1 MNRLPLLFIFFLIIV
16 SCTKNQ
22 DQEKFPAS
30 EVHISGNITNDDF
43 RGIGFHV
50 FYHLHEAPEWH
61 YEEIFAKR
69 WRELN
74 PAFARI
80 TDNQHWTDEKKDRM
94 AEKLEVMKDT
104 DTELYFTT
112 WGTREINKYDREIDY
127 VVKEV
132 DNLAYFKNTKGFKNL
147 NYYCM
152 ANELSVERWA
162 SMVNDLDRFKRVHQL
177 FYDEIGRRNLDIKL
191 LASDASPFVHWPTI
205 EWAANNMDEITG
217 VYGGHHYINGY
228 DLFDTGFYNF
238 FYENMKWGADLAN
251 SKGKR
256 FIVGEFGPKQNSNII
271 DSVNHDACIYNNT
284 PLEKYTPL
292 QIAEA
297 LIAMIN
303 GGVYSASYW
312 TFSDF
317 PSNYRPTYI
326 NKWGVFKWEID
337 DFTTRPNYYSI
348 GLFTKFLRGPA
359 EVLEITSAD
368 SLIRICAVKNI
379 QHQTLSI
386 ALVNRNRENRI
397 LKFQLDDALGKKTF
411 RKYVYDPADPPFNYF
426 GDLQEY
432 SKKIDTGSGLFT
444 DTVSA
449 YSVVVY
455 TSNFDDIPP
464 APVSGLQAEAAKI
477 EGRDRNVLT
486 WDPNKEDDFC
496 YYRIYRS
503 PVEDFSLSSE
513 KQIATTIST
522 EYIDR
527 KVHGLPQY
535 YYKVVAV
542 DQSGNSSE

>member
-1 MNRLPLLFIFFLIIV
+1 MNKLSLFLILFILLG
-16 SCTKNQ
+16 CHL
-22 DQEKFPAS
+22 DQSQERIPAS
-30 EVHISGNITNDDF
+30 EIQISNTILNDDF
-43 RGIGFHV
+43 LGIGFHV
-50 FYHLHEAPEWH
+50 FYHLHEAPKWH

-94 AEKLEVMKDT
+94 AENLEVMKDT

-112 WGTREINKYDREIDY
+112 WGTREINKYDREMDY

-147 NYYCM
+147 EYYCM
-152 ANELSVERWA
+152 ANELSVEHWA
-162 SMVNDLDRFKRVHQL
+162 SMVDDLDRFKRVHQL
-177 FYDEIGRRNLDIKL
+177 FYDEIGRRGLDIKL
-191 LASDASPFVHWPTI
+191 LASDASPFRHWPTI
-205 EWAANNMDEITG
+205 EWASNNMDDITG

-228 DLFDTGFYNF
+228 DLFDTGFYDF
-238 FYENMKWGADLAN
+238 FYENMKWGSDLAG

-271 DSVNHDACIYNNT
+271 DSVRHDACIYNNT
-284 PLEKYTPL
+284 PLEKYTPV

-303 GGVYSASYW
+303 GGVYAASYW

-317 PSNYRPTYI
+317 PSSYRPTYI
-326 NKWGVFKWEID
+326 NKWGVFKWEVD

-348 GLFTKFLRGPA
+348 GLITKFLRGPA
-359 EVLEITSAD
+359 EVIEVSSPD
-368 SLIRICAVKNI
+368 SLIRICAVKNVA
-379 QHQTLSI
+379 HQTLSI
-386 ALVNRNRENRI
+386 ALVNRNPEHRI
-397 LKFQLDDALGKKTF
+397 LKFNVDDLFDGTTF
-411 RKYVYDPADPPFNYF
+411 RKYEYDPMDPPFNYF
-426 GDLQEY
+426 GDLQEH
-432 SKKIDTGSGLFT
+432 SKLVNVTNTQFA
-444 DTVSA
+444 DTVA
-449 YSVVVY
+449 ANSVIVY
-455 TSNFDDIPP
+455 TSYFDDISP
-464 APVSGLQAEAAKI
+464 APVSGLQAKAAKI

-486 WDPNKEDDFC
+486 WEANKEDDLC

-503 PVEDFSLSSE
+503 PDKDFSISAE
-513 KQIATTIST
+513 TQIATTIST
-522 EYIDR
+522 AYIDR

-535 YYKVVAV
+535 YYEVVAV